1 VKVWIDVDNPP
12 QVQYLTPLRRALA
25 ETGAEVVLTARAYGN
40 TLDLLRSRGESYIAV
55 GGEFGRSRVR
65 KVAGLARRAR
75 KLRRVVARGGA
86 PKALLAASRP
96 AAVAARTLGAP
107 SFIIGDYEYANVSV
121 YRLTGS
127 YLLYPDV
134 VDPEIFWRRGLRR
147 AQLIPFHGLKED
159 ISFSDVDVDAV
170 PAHNYQ
176 EIDEEG
182 LVRVLFRPPA
192 EESHYYDPRS
202 GELAERALEYLASRE
217 EAVLIFAPR
226 HPWQV
231 DSLARWQ
238 WQNEPI
244 VLGEAVPFV
253 SLLKSIDLVLC
264 SGGTMLREAAY
275 LGIPAYSLLRSRPGG
290 VDLYL
295 ESIGRVTFLN
305 GADDLDRIELRKAG
319 PVSKLESNPDLA
331 TDVVEI
337 LLSHTPN
344 GA

>member
-1 VKVWIDVDNPP
+1 MKVWIDVDNPP

-25 ETGAEVVLTARAYGN
+25 TTGVDVVLTARAYGN

-55 GGEFGRSRVR
+55 GGEFGRSKVR
-65 KVAGLARRAR
+65 KVAGLASRAR

-86 PKALLAASRP
+86 PNALLAASRP

-134 VDPEIFWRRGLRR
+134 VDPEIFCRRGLRR
-147 AQLIPFHGLKED
+147 DRLIPFHGLKED
-159 ISFSDVDVDAV
+159 ISFAELDVDAV
-170 PAHNYQ
+170 SAHDYP
-176 EIDEEG
+176 EIEDED

-202 GELAERALEYLASRE
+202 GELAERALEYLAGRE
-217 EAVLIFAPR
+217 DAVIVFAPR
-226 HPWQV
+226 HPWQI

-244 VLGEAVPFV
+244 VLKDAVPFV

-305 GADDLDRIELRKAG
+305 EPEDFERIELAKVGRL
-319 PVSKLESNPDLA
+319 SRLELNPDIVK
-331 TDVVEI
+331 DVVSI
-337 LLSHTPN
+337 LLACAPN